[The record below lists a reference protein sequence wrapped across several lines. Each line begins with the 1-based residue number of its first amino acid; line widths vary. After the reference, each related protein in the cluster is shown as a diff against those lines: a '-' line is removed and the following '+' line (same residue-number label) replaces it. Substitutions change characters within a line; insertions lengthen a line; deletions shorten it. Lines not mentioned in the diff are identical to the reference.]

1 MNGDGASGLHR
12 SMRATP
18 MSKGVPMHP
27 MLPESTHERA
37 RLLLPLVAVFV
48 LTAMRPWDDFAVVDA
63 RNSMQW
69 VFAGCAAI
77 VVYLGDRNPEL
88 GVAGALIID
97 VANGFVELPQIGTHL
112 LWAFM
117 ILELFARRP
126 LRRALLVAT
135 PATGILVIAFGLS
148 HNGRWEWAAIVG
160 AVGLTALS
168 AGIGLSQRSRQT
180 VIEALRERAAAAE
193 NERAAEAKRLIA
205 EDRLQT
211 ARDLHDS
218 VAHHIA
224 VISLH
229 AQVITRAVGDREG
242 VAARAAATIS
252 DAAATAHDEIF
263 ALLTDLR
270 RSEGRSGQEQRIE
283 GIPRVVDQFRRGG
296 LAVDYN
302 VHGAGAIVD
311 PAVSAVVFRV
321 VQEGLTNALKHGV
334 GKAVVDTTLSRENV
348 TVTITNGRALVRAVH
363 AGAFVGGHGLRGL
376 EELVDGV
383 GGIVRIR
390 DAGAAFELTATVPTR
405 AVLA

>member
-1 MNGDGASGLHR
+1 
-12 SMRATP
+12 
-18 MSKGVPMHP
+18 MHP
-27 MLPESTHERA
+27 
-37 RLLLPLVAVFV
+37 LLPQSTLERTRLFLPLAAVFV
-48 LTAMRPWDDFAVVDA
+48 LTAMRPWPEFAVFDP
-63 RNSMQW
+63 RNAFQW
-69 VFAGCAAI
+69 VLAGCAAI
-77 VVYLGDRNPEL
+77 VVYLGYRNPEL
-88 GVAGALIID
+88 GVAGALIVD

-117 ILELFARRP
+117 ILELFARRS
-126 LRRALLVAT
+126 LRRAVVVAA
-135 PATGILVIAFGLS
+135 PATAILVIAFGLS

-160 AVGLTALS
+160 ALGLTALS

-180 VIEALRERAAAAE
+180 VIEALRERAASAE
-193 NERAAEAKRLIA
+193 KEREAEAKRLIA

-229 AQVITRAVGDREG
+229 AQVISRALADQRGS
-242 VAARAAATIS
+242 AARSALTIS
-252 DAAATAHDEIF
+252 EAASTAHEEIF

-283 GIPRVVDQFRRGG
+283 RIPRLVEQFRRAG
-296 LAVDYN
+296 LVVDYE

-321 VQEGLTNALKHGV
+321 VQEGLTNALKHGTGHAEV
-334 GKAVVDTTLSRENV
+334 ETILERENV
-348 TVTITNGRALVRAVH
+348 TVAITNGRGPMR
-363 AGAFVGGHGLRGL
+363 GAHQGGIVGGHGLRGL

-383 GGIVRIR
+383 GGVISTR
-390 DAGAAFELTATVPTR
+390 DVGAAFELTATLPTQ